1 MFCDESIAPVNPDE
15 APMIWSTSKHF
26 HKTFAR
32 AGGYSLEFDTN
43 ADPHYDASGL
53 GSIQKKGAPCTICLA
68 MPFAKNPHYEL
79 SGYENKSA
87 FSICP
92 AVKDERGEWYF
103 CADSDAVYSVIEEKV
118 GEDKVELL
126 LECRLPDGETIKF
139 SCVADKGGVALA
151 ALTDAQKEVG
161 IALPIFDFDGEAHTN
176 IVAAN
181 DNICVEYEGWI
192 CEYAANIICDMQ
204 TSFANRNG
212 IYKGYIASGTGNAS
226 VRISIYE
233 KI

>member
-1 MFCDESIAPVNPDE
+1 MKI
-15 APMIWSTSKHF
+15 M
-26 HKTFAR
+26 TFNTQHCLN
-32 AGGYSLEFDTN
+32 YLENKIDF
-43 ADPHYDASGL
+43 PL
-53 GSIQKKGAPCTICLA
+53 
-68 MPFAKNPHYEL
+68 FAKTIAKSGAEIIGLNEMRDEGELEDYEPQLKILSEL

-181 DNICVEYEGWI
+181 DNICVEYEGWV
-192 CEYAANIICDMQ
+192 CEYAANRICDMQ